1 MEKIIM
7 VLGKEYIKKLRQIYI
22 ERTNDAENWAKFNK
36 VSHGATDNDLN
47 KLIELFPD
55 IPESLIE
62 ILKEIDGT
70 YYRKYGEYKVCIYL
84 FGSSDG
90 YPHYLFSAK
99 QMAQEFPTD
108 WIEECIDWNLENN
121 MPIDERITKDYENLK
136 WMQFTD
142 CMNNGG
148 TSQFY
153 IDFSPSEK
161 GKYGQIVEF
170 VHDPDEFNVIADS
183 FDEFLQLL
191 IDGDFKFIDADDPIY
206 ISSAENE

>member
-1 MEKIIM
+1 MTF
-7 VLGKEYIKKLRQIYI
+7 GKEYINKLRKTYI
-22 ERTNDAENWAKFNK
+22 LRTNDTENWETFDKI
-36 VSHGATDNDLN
+36 SHGATDVELK

-55 IPESLIE
+55 TPESLVE
-62 ILKEIDGT
+62 ILKVIDGT
-70 YYRKYGEYKVCIYL
+70 YWRKYDKNKVCIYF
-84 FGSSDG
+84 FGSLDG
-90 YPHYLFSAK
+90 YPHYLFSTN
-99 QMAQEFPTD
+99 QMTKGVDAD
-108 WIEECIDWNLENN
+108 WIEECMDWNLDNS
-121 MPIDERITKDYENLK
+121 MPIDERITKDYKNLK
-136 WMQFTD
+136 WLQFTD

-191 IDGDFKFIDADDPIY
+191 IDGDFKFIYADDPIY